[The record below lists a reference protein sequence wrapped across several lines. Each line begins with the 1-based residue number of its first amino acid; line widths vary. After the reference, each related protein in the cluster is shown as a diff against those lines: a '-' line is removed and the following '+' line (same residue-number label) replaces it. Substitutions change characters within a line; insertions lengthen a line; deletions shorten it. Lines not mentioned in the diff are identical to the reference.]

1 MNGEMSKKLTVPSR
15 LTSPNLTVLV
25 VSGKYSG
32 DAAMG
37 DRKGVGEEPSA
48 LTMPTDNVPGFGL
61 NSKNVPIP
69 GTYSVPCL
77 PTLKASWVPSGDQ
90 LNPLGS

>member
-32 DAAMG
+32 NAAMG

-48 LTMPTDNVPGFGL
+48 LTMPIDNVLGSGL
-61 NSKNVPIP
+61 FSKNVPSP
-69 GTYSVPCL
+69 GTFLIAWL